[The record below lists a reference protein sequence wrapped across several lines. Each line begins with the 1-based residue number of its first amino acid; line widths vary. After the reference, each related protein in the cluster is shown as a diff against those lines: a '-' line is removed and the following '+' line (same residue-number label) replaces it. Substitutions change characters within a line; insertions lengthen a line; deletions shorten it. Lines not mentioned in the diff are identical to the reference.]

1 MANRPI
7 GVRIAIAGSKL
18 RWLGRFA
25 AGLGL
30 LITLLPAPRA
40 QKPQPPADSLLN
52 TPAPAFVRKDLSG
65 QRVDLTKYRGKV
77 VLLNF
82 WASWCA
88 PCQLEMPRFSAW
100 QRQYGLAELRI
111 VGISMDD
118 EAAVA
123 RKVTRKLAVNY
134 PNVMGDEQLGNLYG
148 GILGL
153 PVTYLIGRDGQVW
166 ARYQGEADLKA
177 MEAKIKELLQ
187 SR

>member
-18 RWLGRFA
+18 RRLGRFA

-30 LITLLPAPRA
+30 IIALLPAARA
-40 QKPQPPADSLLN
+40 QKPQSPADSLLN

-111 VGISMDD
+111 VGDKGGHAGGFGKETI
-118 EAAVA
+118 EVPELGCAAGEDHAFLHHVGGQFGRRGAQHVFNRFHNPLQFVLDRVGDVVA
-123 RKVTRKLAVNY
+123 
-134 PNVMGDEQLGNLYG
+134 
-148 GILGL
+148 
-153 PVTYLIGRDGQVW
+153 
-166 ARYQGEADLKA
+166 
-177 MEAKIKELLQ
+177 
-187 SR
+187 